1 MRTETPQPIKL
12 SDYRPPAFLVDE
24 VSLTFD
30 LAPHATRV
38 RARMAVRRNG
48 NHSAPLRFN
57 GERLTL
63 VSVAIDGRALGEAEH
78 AYDGEVLTIP
88 AGKRCTFHRHVL
100 DYFWTCHTHGKARGY
115 FEDGSIT
122 QSVHFPGDTKHLAY
136 GAGEYMLH
144 SVENIGDTDLLF
156 TTVEFLES
164 ANRPLPVPEGVRL
177 KTARTSE

>member
-1 MRTETPQPIKL
+1 
-12 SDYRPPAFLVDE
+12 
-24 VSLTFD
+24 
-30 LAPHATRV
+30 
-38 RARMAVRRNG
+38 
-48 NHSAPLRFN
+48 
-57 GERLTL
+57 
-63 VSVAIDGRALGEAEH
+63 
-78 AYDGEVLTIP
+78 
-88 AGKRCTFHRHVL
+88 VL

-164 ANRPLPVPEGVRL
+164 ANPPLPVPDGVRL
-177 KTARTSE
+177 KTAA